1 MLRGG
6 TPSGLL
12 RLAIRKSATGKT
24 DSPYIGREVK
34 QTEEKKQERMK
45 NLDTRVPTPKKCI
58 KAYCLMHCE
67 RKGRKNSKR
76 DVVECINRECPLH
89 PYRTGMLKAR
99 VGPKSE
105 SAKARIM
112 LTLEHARLNV
122 EKANERYLRAWKDL
136 EETKMRC
143 EDVMEEKRV
152 SLEEEMKQQQEKFNQ
167 KYLERIESK
176 RQSVKAA
183 ENIIEARK
191 ARLKQ
196 LEILYLEQ
204 LEAGHWIND
213 ETEGV
218 DGEEKESEAQ
228 SV

>member
-1 MLRGG
+1 
-6 TPSGLL
+6 
-12 RLAIRKSATGKT
+12 
-24 DSPYIGREVK
+24 
-34 QTEEKKQERMK
+34 
-45 NLDTRVPTPKKCI
+45 
-58 KAYCLMHCE
+58 
-67 RKGRKNSKR
+67 
-76 DVVECINRECPLH
+76 
-89 PYRTGMLKAR
+89 MLKAR